1 MRLIRLGAFVGWA
14 AMASFAVAGFAAFA
28 PTTGPAVSIEAP
40 TAVGPQND
48 TGAVASDAV
57 VSEADTSVG
66 LLAGRVAAMN
76 FAPEVDLTE
85 STVAKSPDVSALIS
99 AQAASN
105 RTTTTI
111 ATAAPRTKLTTA
123 KTPAPAPPVSAPR
136 EYSNIPADA
145 ASWRSLV
152 EAYFSPA
159 DVDRALWV
167 IHCES
172 SGDPNAVHGASSAS
186 GLFQHLPK
194 FWEDRSA
201 KAGLAGANILDP
213 DSNVAVAAWL
223 VYSGGGWRHWNP
235 SAHCWG

>member
-28 PTTGPAVSIEAP
+28 PTNSGPVVPIEAAPAVNQAGA
-40 TAVGPQND
+40 AVGDP
-48 TGAVASDAV
+48 T
-57 VSEADTSVG
+57 VSQADTSVG

-76 FAPEVDLTE
+76 FAPDVDLTG
-85 STVAKSPDVSALIS
+85 STVAKGPDVSALIS

-105 RTTTTI
+105 RTTTTVS
-111 ATAAPRTKLTTA
+111 AAAPRTKLTTV
-123 KTPAPAPPVSAPR
+123 KTPTTTVTASAPR
-136 EYSNIPADA
+136 SYSNIPADA
-145 ASWRSLV
+145 APWRSLV
-152 EAYFSPA
+152 AAYFAPA

-172 SGDPNAVHGASSAS
+172 SGDPNAVHGASNAS
-186 GLFQHLPK
+186 GLFQHLPE

-201 KAGLAGANILDP
+201 KAGFAGANILDP

-223 VYSGGGWRHWNP
+223 VYNGGGWRHWNP

>member
-1 MRLIRLGAFVGWA
+1 
-14 AMASFAVAGFAAFA
+14 MASFAVAGFAAFA
-28 PTTGPAVSIEAP
+28 PEPPPSVPVAAINQDANVTITAADPA
-40 TAVGPQND
+40 
-48 TGAVASDAV
+48 
-57 VSEADTSVG
+57 VG

-76 FAPEVDLTE
+76 FSTYEVDLDGRPIP
-85 STVAKSPDVSALIS
+85 STPDVSALIS
-99 AQAASN
+99 AQAATN
-105 RTTTTI
+105 LTTTTV
-111 ATAAPRTKLTTA
+111 ASSTPRVRTSTKSPTT
-123 KTPAPAPPVSAPR
+123 TPASPR
-136 EYSNIPADA
+136 DYSNVPADA
-145 ASWRSLV
+145 APWRSLV
-152 EAYFSPA
+152 EAYFAPA

-172 SGDPNAVHGASSAS
+172 SGDPTAVHPSSSAS

-201 KAGLAGANILDP
+201 KAGRAGANILDP

>member
-1 MRLIRLGAFVGWA
+1 VGWA

-28 PTTGPAVSIEAP
+28 PTDSGPVVSVEAVTAVS
-40 TAVGPQND
+40 PQ
-48 TGAVASDAV
+48 GGVDA
-57 VSEADTSVG
+57 SVG

-76 FAPEVDLTE
+76 FAPEVDLTGG
-85 STVAKSPDVSALIS
+85 TIAKSPDVSALIS

-105 RTTTTI
+105 RTTTTV
-111 ATAAPRTKLTTA
+111 ATAAPRTKLTTT
-123 KTPAPAPPVSAPR
+123 KAPTTTVPVAAPR
-136 EYSNIPADA
+136 EYSNVPADA
-145 ASWRSLV
+145 APWRSLV

-172 SGDPNAVHGASSAS
+172 SGEPNAVHGASSAS

-201 KAGLAGANILDP
+201 QAGLAGANILDP

-223 VYSGGGWRHWNP
+223 VYSGGGWRHWNQ